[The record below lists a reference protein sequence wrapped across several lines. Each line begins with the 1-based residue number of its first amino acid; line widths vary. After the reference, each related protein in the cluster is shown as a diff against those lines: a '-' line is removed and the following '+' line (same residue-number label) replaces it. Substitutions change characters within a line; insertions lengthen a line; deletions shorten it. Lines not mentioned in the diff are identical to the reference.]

1 MIRAYG
7 KRTLQVMAKGLY
19 RSRLGFHLP
28 SSSYISDQG
37 LKEGVGAV
45 DKGDLLV
52 LGPPFCAWCLFAWG
66 PQVSRSTFF

>member
-52 LGPPFCAWCLFAWG
+52 TVLPSVLGAYLLG
-66 PQVSRSTFF
+66 VLR